1 MVKRYKT
8 LIYNNVMYEK
18 YYNIL
23 VKRVVL
29 CNITIKYTDNHVNY
43 HNVTGEGD
51 TQFRHNSINIQIGGC
66 FEIELN

>member
-8 LIYNNVMYEK
+8 LIYNDVMYEK

-29 CNITIKYTDNHVNY
+29 CILTINIFDIALNC
-43 HNVTGEGD
+43 HNVTGEGG
-51 TQFRHNSINIQIGGC
+51 TQFRHNSINILTGDC
-66 FEIELN
+66 FEVELY